1 MAHRRVFG
9 SIGIADNGHPR
20 HRFRELKPVREQMAD
35 YQEARSGF
43 MVKVRRIVLDVLKP
57 HQPNGLEFA
66 SAIAAQVP
74 GAGVKLT
81 VTAVDEKTET
91 VVIIIEGESLSYEVI
106 HDVISSQGGS
116 IHSIDEVEVQS
127 GQAQAGDH

>member
-1 MAHRRVFG
+1 
-9 SIGIADNGHPR
+9 
-20 HRFRELKPVREQMAD
+20 
-35 YQEARSGF
+35 
-43 MVKVRRIVLDVLKP
+43 MVKVKRIVLDVLKP

-66 SAIAAQVP
+66 STIAEQVP

-91 VVIIIEGESLSYEVI
+91 VVIIIEGDGLSYDVI

-127 GQAQAGDH
+127 GRSPADNR

>member
-1 MAHRRVFG
+1 
-9 SIGIADNGHPR
+9 
-20 HRFRELKPVREQMAD
+20 
-35 YQEARSGF
+35 
-43 MVKVRRIVLDVLKP
+43 MVKVKRIVLDVLKP

-66 SAIAAQVP
+66 SAIAEQVP

-91 VVIIIEGESLSYEVI
+91 AVIVIEGESLSYEVI

-116 IHSIDEVEVQS
+116 IHSIDEVEVQN
-127 GQAQAGDH
+127 GQGTADIR